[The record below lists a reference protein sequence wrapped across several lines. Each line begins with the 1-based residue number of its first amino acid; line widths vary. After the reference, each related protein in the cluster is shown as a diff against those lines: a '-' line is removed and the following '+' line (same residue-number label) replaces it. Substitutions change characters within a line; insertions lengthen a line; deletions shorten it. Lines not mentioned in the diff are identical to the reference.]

1 MENVTNILED
11 IKRGTLKP
19 IYAFDGEEP
28 YYIDVLVD
36 AFEQQVLQPH
46 EKDFNL
52 TILYGKDSTWTDV
65 VNACRSYPAF
75 AERRVVI
82 LKEASQLK
90 NFTELER
97 YTQQPSLTTILV
109 IAHKYKKI
117 DGRSSVLKSI
127 KKHGVH
133 INFEKLREDKL
144 PTWILNYCQTHQLK
158 INASNAALL
167 ATYLGN
173 DLQKIVNE
181 LEKVVIN
188 ITAGQEITADLIE
201 QYIGISKEYNVFE
214 YPKMMMQRDVE
225 KSFRIVNYYIANPKN
240 NPLVVIAAMLYA
252 EFKKLYAF
260 HYAKNMSD
268 KDIASLLKIAPF
280 FISSYRQYANTYSL
294 QQTVQAIFIIQE
306 FNLKSIGIG
315 SANNSHTLL
324 KELTSKILSL

>member
-1 MENVTNILED
+1 MDDVTKILND
-11 IKRGTLKP
+11 IKQGTLQP
-19 IYAFDGEEP
+19 IYAFDGEEA
-28 YYIDVLVD
+28 YYIDILVD

-97 YTQQPSLTTILV
+97 YTQQPSASTILV

-117 DGRSSVLKSI
+117 DGRLSVLRSI
-127 KKHGVH
+127 KKNGVYL
-133 INFEKLREDKL
+133 NFEKLREDKL
-144 PTWILNYCQTHQLK
+144 PNWILSYCQSHQLK
-158 INASNAALL
+158 INPDNAALL

-181 LEKVVIN
+181 LGKIMIN

-201 QYIGISKEYNVFE
+201 RYIGISKEYNIFE
-214 YPKMMMQRDVE
+214 YPKVMLQRDIE
-225 KSFRIVNYYIANPKN
+225 KSFRIANYYIANPKN
-240 NPLVVIAAMLYA
+240 NPLVVIASMLYR
-252 EFKKLYAF
+252 EFSKLYAF

-268 KDIASLLKIAPF
+268 KDIAAALKISPYF
-280 FISSYRQYANTYSL
+280 VKDYKQYANSFSL
-294 QQTVQAIFIIQE
+294 QQTVQAIFIIQD
-306 FNLKSIGIG
+306 FNLKSIGIQ